1 MTKKTGQLTINQL
14 APLWPLPKPLLQV
27 IRRALPL
34 ELKRLSLQGR
44 RGVCVEQDMAVLEV
58 LLLRAGLQVF
68 FKAVAAVG
76 WRDGRD
82 VDASVILGGG
92 GEGWGLLG
100 GHDGWCSFCFCFG
113 LVGMGVDLDL
123 EVGAIGVGGEV
134 ELSGRDDSA

>member
-1 MTKKTGQLTINQL
+1 
-14 APLWPLPKPLLQV
+14 
-27 IRRALPL
+27 
-34 ELKRLSLQGR
+34 
-44 RGVCVEQDMAVLEV
+44 MAVLEV

-82 VDASVILGGG
+82 VDASVVLGGG

-100 GHDGWCSFCFCFG
+100 GHDGCCSFCFCFG